1 MPGGEDYAKILS
13 EQQEALYASVFHR
26 EYLQFV
32 GWQKGGADADPADM
46 QVLCFGVA
54 LRELLDKTIAAYRKL
69 SEPAVSYRRKK
80 HFLPLLK
87 EAAKVAFDGS

>member
-13 EQQEALYASVFHR
+13 EQQEALYASVFHL

-32 GWQKGGADADPADM
+32 GWQKDGADADPADM

-54 LRELLDKTIAAYRKL
+54 LKDLLDKTIAAYREM

-80 HFLPLLK
+80 HFLPLLQ
-87 EAAKVAFDGS
+87 EAAKVAFG

>member
-1 MPGGEDYAKILS
+1 
-13 EQQEALYASVFHR
+13 
-26 EYLQFV
+26 
-32 GWQKGGADADPADM
+32 M